1 MFISDSIEGIDILRN
16 EIPDELQFWHN
27 FRNIS
32 ELHYR
37 HIFDN
42 KYCDEI
48 GCIDLFLTDR
58 QNKYTI
64 HLYLY
69 NVEGSFSFDICN
81 GFYSGL
87 TIDDLAD
94 SGYES
99 NHRFR
104 ITSSEQDIDF
114 EIYCEKIKA
123 ELV

>member
-1 MFISDSIEGIDILRN
+1 M
-16 EIPDELQFWHN
+16 PDEAYFCGICGAKI
-27 FRNIS
+27 R
-32 ELHYR
+32 
-37 HIFDN
+37 D
-42 KYCDEI
+42 KYFDEI

-69 NVEGSFSFDICN
+69 NVEGSFSFDISN

>member
-1 MFISDSIEGIDILRN
+1 MGLIFSVKKYLTN
-16 EIPDELQFWHN
+16 YN
-27 FRNIS
+27 FGTNS
-32 ELHYR
+32 EKYQNYK
-37 HIFDN
+37 HIFDD
-42 KYCDEI
+42 KICDEI

-94 SGYES
+94 SGYEN

-104 ITSSEQDIDF
+104 ITSFEQDIEF
-114 EIYCEKIKA
+114 EIYCERIKV